1 MREPETKELTEK
13 QQLLL
18 SAYADNECSF
28 FSRWIAERLI
38 KSHPDAQLFINSLKT
53 NADIFRSTSTA
64 NDPSADLWN
73 KISQRI
79 DAEERAAIYLG
90 ARKPVVQEDSSG
102 SWSTW
107 LSRHAVMGGLSGA
120 AMAAMVLVLVTRPSK
135 PGEILP
141 VYTGGPVAAQGT
153 SPFRQAAFNGVG
165 SNGRSTMEVDWMR
178 ANGSLQLI
186 QNPTSK
192 SAIIWVRKKNTN
204 ARNQQRNVFATPT
217 IRVLPQEGLDAQ
229 PLGRA
234 K

>member
-18 SAYADNECSF
+18 STYADNECSL
-28 FSRWIAERLI
+28 FSRWMAERLI
-38 KSHPDAQLFINSLKT
+38 KSNPDAQLFIDTLKN
-53 NADIFRSTSTA
+53 NAHIFRTA
-64 NDPSADLWN
+64 TTADDSSADLWS

-90 ARKPVVQEDSSG
+90 DRKPVVQDG
-102 SWSTW
+102 SIATWSNW

-120 AMAAMVLVLVTRPSK
+120 AIAAMVLVLVTRPSK

-153 SPFRQAAFNGVG
+153 SPFRQAAFNAAGTA
-165 SNGRSTMEVDWMR
+165 GRSTMEVDWMR

-186 QNPTSK
+186 QNPTGK
-192 SAIIWVRKKNTN
+192 SAIIWVRKKNPA

>member
-18 SAYADNECSF
+18 STYADNECSF
-28 FSRWIAERLI
+28 FSRWMAERLI
-38 KSHPDAQLFINSLKT
+38 KSNPDAQLFIDTLKN
-53 NADIFRSTSTA
+53 NAQIFRDATTT
-64 NDPSADLWN
+64 NDSSADLWS

-90 ARKPVVQEDSSG
+90 ERKPAVSEG
-102 SWSTW
+102 IGAAWSNW

-141 VYTGGPVAAQGT
+141 VYTGGPVAAQSS
-153 SPFRQAAFNGVG
+153 SPFRQAAFTGAG
-165 SNGRSTMEVDWMR
+165 SSGRSTMEVDWMR
-178 ANGSLQLI
+178 SNGSLQLI

-192 SAIIWVRKKNTN
+192 SAIIWVRKKNITSG
-204 ARNQQRNVFATPT
+204 NQQRTVFATPT
-217 IRVLPQEGLDAQ
+217 IRVLPQEGLDAK